1 MQMYFPKPKPQSS
14 DTGDKKLIK
23 WDKREKPIIPHP
35 PENMKLTGFR
45 DPYIIQRGDGQ
56 NKWKMLLGSGIE
68 GQGGTLL
75 VYEASQLDSGSRATH
90 ALAPAQR
97 QPLFTSVFM
106 AIVHL
111 HRSPLC
117 QYCCGL
123 CVLSYAVF
131 MHKLMMCVAC
141 HP

>member
-1 MQMYFPKPKPQSS
+1 MYFTKPTPQSS

-45 DPYIIQRGDGQ
+45 DPYIIQRGNGQ

-97 QPLFTSVFM
+97 QPLFTSVFNGTR
-106 AIVHL
+106 AFAHVTSVSVL
-111 HRSPLC
+111 LLFVCTQLC
-117 QYCCGL
+117 CFH
-123 CVLSYAVF
+123 A
-131 MHKLMMCVAC
+131 
-141 HP
+141 